1 MYVII
6 CLTAPDRARAVV
18 HVVDGLVV
26 VGSRVGAAGVERR
39 AEAVVDVRCGISIG
53 VVKSHASQTEQL
65 AGSLVTEL
73 LTNLTGSLLTLLAY
87 LLTYLLNLLTCRVV
101 VLTPAISTPFEGT
114 DAASGV
120 GVWLGLGLGL
130 RLGLGRQGSESAPGL
145 CYVCRVR
152 AGRCQGVEGRWR
164 GDN

>member
-53 VVKSHASQTEQL
+53 VVTRL
-65 AGSLVTEL
+65 A
-73 LTNLTGSLLTLLAY
+73 
-87 LLTYLLNLLTCRVV
+87 
-101 VLTPAISTPFEGT
+101 
-114 DAASGV
+114 D
-120 GVWLGLGLGL
+120 
-130 RLGLGRQGSESAPGL
+130 
-145 CYVCRVR
+145 
-152 AGRCQGVEGRWR
+152 
-164 GDN
+164 